1 MVDGAS
7 IIRHFVFYRSGSRA
21 SPMTH
26 QRNRH
31 ARRKAETHQRLID
44 AARELIS
51 AHGYGQ
57 VDIATITE
65 RADVSKA
72 TFYKHFANKEGC
84 VRELMGQGFDALVAE
99 ILAIPHA
106 HPLDPAWMQHSFAR
120 VFRWAD
126 ENRELMLIMVGGAAS
141 AQLNAF
147 GRQYMAE
154 VIERTIVSEL
164 AQVGLSGLIPPRVL
178 AQVITGMLIQLL
190 GWWLENDT
198 GYSAA
203 DMASTML
210 TVLQQGAAAQKP
222 G

>member
-1 MVDGAS
+1 M
-7 IIRHFVFYRSGSRA
+7 IPPH
-21 SPMTH
+21 
-26 QRNRH
+26 NRH
-31 ARRKAETHQRLID
+31 ARRKAGTHQRLINATRD
-44 AARELIS
+44 LIS

-72 TFYKHFANKEGC
+72 TFYKHFANKEVC
-84 VRELMGQGFDALVAE
+84 VRELMSQGFEALIAE

-106 HPLDPAWMQHSFAR
+106 HPLDPAWMQHSLER
-120 VFRWAD
+120 VFRWAE
-126 ENRELMLIMVGGAAS
+126 ENRELVLIMVGGAAS

-154 VIERTIVSEL
+154 IIERTIVSEL
-164 AQVGLSGLIPPRVL
+164 ARAGLSGLIPPPVL
-178 AQVITGMLIQLL
+178 AQVMTGMLIQLL

-203 DMASTML
+203 DMAGTML
-210 TVLQQGAAAQKP
+210 TVLQQGAAAQKA

>member
-1 MVDGAS
+1 MVDGVY
-7 IIRHFVFYRSGSRA
+7 IIRHCVYCGPGNRTRLMIA
-21 SPMTH
+21 QH
-26 QRNRH
+26 NRH
-31 ARRKAETHQRLID
+31 ARRKAGTHQRLID
-44 AARELIS
+44 ATRELIS

-57 VDIATITE
+57 VDIATIAE

-72 TFYKHFANKEGC
+72 TFYKHFANKEVC
-84 VRELMGQGFDALVAE
+84 VRELMSQGFDALIAE

-106 HPLDPAWMQHSFAR
+106 HPLDPAWMQRSLER

-126 ENRELMLIMVGGAAS
+126 ENRELVLIMVGGAAS

-154 VIERTIVSEL
+154 IIERTIVSEL
-164 AQVGLSGLIPPRVL
+164 AQADLSGLIPPPVL
-178 AQVITGMLIQLL
+178 AQVMTGMLIQLL

-203 DMASTML
+203 DMAGTML